1 MIPINDRFFARPL
14 LLGQPSSSSF
24 GGGGVREHARGTQ
37 RSCKL
42 CRRRGPLLSSPLLS
56 SPLISPSLLRPTGN
70 DRSIDRV
77 ERSGWNR
84 GPLRAAVHRIGWYIG
99 WRIDICAALR
109 APSKECAPIA
119 GRFASRADLSRR
131 TDTLRPPRRGIVLA
145 PSTCSTAFEGG

>member
-42 CRRRGPLLSSPLLS
+42 CRRRGPLLSSPL
-56 SPLISPSLLRPTGN
+56 ISSLLSFAQINRE
-70 DRSIDRV
+70 RSIDRSSGTIGM
-77 ERSGWNR
+77 ESRTTARSRSPHWVVYR
-84 GPLRAAVHRIGWYIG
+84 